1 MTDKVLL
8 SFSFIS
14 VLSFEKKCVAMDE
27 IIYGIFKTHL
37 DLIIEVWF
45 SIVGL
50 NLNLYLPAWARN
62 YNAYLKLR

>member
-1 MTDKVLL
+1 
-8 SFSFIS
+8 
-14 VLSFEKKCVAMDE
+14 MDE

-37 DLIIEVWF
+37 DLILEVWF